1 MHHKAIYQKKN
12 GQYFWAPR
20 DDYTRT
26 AYAEMGIRIT
36 NKDHVSSIVM
46 APTILA
52 PRPKASEVYENTM
65 EVVRQIEKSPPSIAR
80 LVSKFMSNRVSWSG
94 TTEQLATLLAVDK
107 EPRHLMQQ
115 SVVSHLADFNIS
127 VSRRRSNGKRILV
140 LESSRGS

>member
-36 NKDHVSSIVM
+36 NKDYVSSIVM
-46 APTILA
+46 APTIVA
-52 PRPKASEVYENTM
+52 HRPTAKEVYENTM
-65 EVVRQIEKSPPSIAR
+65 EVVKQTEKSPPSIAR
-80 LVSKFMSNRVSWSG
+80 LVSEFMAHRESWSG
-94 TTEQLATLLAVDK
+94 TTEQLAMLLAVDK